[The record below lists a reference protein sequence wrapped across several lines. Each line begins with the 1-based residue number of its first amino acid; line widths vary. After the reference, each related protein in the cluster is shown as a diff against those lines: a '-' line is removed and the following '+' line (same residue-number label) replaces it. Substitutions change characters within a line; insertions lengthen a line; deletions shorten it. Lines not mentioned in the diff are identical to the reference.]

1 MKDILETIVK
11 HLVENQDAV
20 KITEATDSENKK
32 IVKFTVNV
40 AKEDMGKIIGKQGK
54 NARAIRTVMKSV
66 AAKERKKVDIEFAE

>member
-20 KITEATDSENKK
+20 KITEATDSENEK
-32 IVKFTVNV
+32 IVKFRVNV
-40 AKEDMGKIIGKQGK
+40 AKEDMGRIIGKQGK

-66 AAKERKKVDIEFAE
+66 AAKERKKVDIEFDE

>member
-20 KITEATDSENKK
+20 KITEATDSENEK

-40 AKEDMGKIIGKQGK
+40 AKETITRDIPLSLIKVKMQGLL
-54 NARAIRTVMKSV
+54 
-66 AAKERKKVDIEFAE
+66 ELL

>member
-20 KITEATDSENKK
+20 KITEATDSENEK
-32 IVKFTVNV
+32 IVKFTVTV

>member
-20 KITEATDSENKK
+20 KITEATDFENEK

-54 NARAIRTVMKSV
+54 NERAIRTVMKSV